1 MNTKTKYIGI
11 GRRKSSSAIVSL
23 IEKPNLKNK
32 TIFNINGKTL
42 ENYFQNNLIYLKIF
56 LLLFTLITKL
66 ENYTILIN
74 VKGGGLSAQVD
85 AIKLGLARA
94 LVLKNPNEFKPI
106 LKLNKILNQDTRIK
120 ERRKYGL
127 KKARKAPQYSKR

>member
-1 MNTKTKYIGI
+1 MNIKTKYIGI

-42 ENYFQNNLIYLKIF
+42 ENYFQNNLIYLKFF